1 MNKIERIFVLFLVA
15 MIILVTIGVNSP
27 GRNKDKII
35 YDQSQQINLL
45 RIEIREMEIN
55 KFKILALP
63 QILSEIEILELGV
76 FAEKI
81 KQESQKGE

>member
-45 RIEIREMEIN
+45 RIEIRDMEIN